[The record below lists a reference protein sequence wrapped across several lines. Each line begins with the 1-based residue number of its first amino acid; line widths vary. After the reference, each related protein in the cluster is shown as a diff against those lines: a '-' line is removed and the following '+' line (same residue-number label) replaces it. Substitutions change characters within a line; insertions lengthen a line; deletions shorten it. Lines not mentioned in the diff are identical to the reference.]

1 MVCVIFLIF
10 CWTSFINFIEAQFFR
25 TLKLLKLKYLE
36 IHLFK
41 KKKNL
46 HIVLKNISAQV
57 SWKNFFFFFFRK
69 KIISRTWGFFCDCK
83 TTDLG
88 LIFFHKKLILYF
100 FQVWLFNFKIV
111 LKTCFKNLFGKTE
124 KMVILLFQISH
135 SNPASDLF

>member
-36 IHLFK
+36 INLFK
-41 KKKNL
+41 KKNNL

-57 SWKNFFFFFFRK
+57 SWKNFFFFFRK

-124 KMVILLFQISH
+124 KMVILLFQISQ
-135 SNPASDLF
+135 SNPTSDLF

>member
-36 IHLFK
+36 INLFK
-41 KKKNL
+41 KKNNL

>member
-41 KKKNL
+41 KKKKSAHRFEE
-46 HIVLKNISAQV
+46 HICPSKLEE
-57 SWKNFFFFFFRK
+57 FFFFFFRK

-124 KMVILLFQISH
+124 KMVILLFQISQ
-135 SNPASDLF
+135 SNPTSDLF